1 MWVDKEVFGLLKE
14 ESRHQREVN
23 ESLRTKLDTLEA
35 HHREQEDA
43 QAQDV
48 AMIARLEVEKSAL
61 SLQVQQLLQA
71 AQAAKA
77 PKPLPAPLP
86 AWAKDVDWERVE
98 GGPQQV

>member
-14 ESRHQREVN
+14 ELRNQREVN
-23 ESLRTKLDTLEA
+23 ESLRTELDTLEA

>member
-1 MWVDKEVFGLLKE
+1 M
-14 ESRHQREVN
+14 N

-43 QAQDV
+43 RAQDV

-77 PKPLPAPLP
+77 PKPWPAQLP

>member
-43 QAQDV
+43 RAQDPQ
-48 AMIARLEVEKSAL
+48 RHSA
-61 SLQVQQLLQA
+61 
-71 AQAAKA
+71 A
-77 PKPLPAPLP
+77 PIGA
-86 AWAKDVDWERVE
+86 
-98 GGPQQV
+98 

>member
-43 QAQDV
+43 RAQDA

-61 SLQVQQLLQA
+61 SLQVKQLLQA
-71 AQAAKA
+71 PKS